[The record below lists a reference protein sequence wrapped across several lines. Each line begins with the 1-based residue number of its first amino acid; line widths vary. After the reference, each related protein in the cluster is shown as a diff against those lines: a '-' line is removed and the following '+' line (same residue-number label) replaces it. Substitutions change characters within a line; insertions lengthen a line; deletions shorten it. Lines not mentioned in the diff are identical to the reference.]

1 MLATSQKA
9 LKEYL
14 NEAKDHRIVQERVD
28 EQGIMYLCMHYPSQ
42 LLQKIVDNDLNVEQ
56 K

>member
-14 NEAKDHRIVQERVD
+14 FEAKDHKIVQERVD
-28 EQGIMYLCMHYPSQ
+28 EQGITFLWMHYPAQ
-42 LLQKIVDNDLNVEQ
+42 LLQKIVDNTLDEQ
-56 K
+56 D